1 MTLRTFTIFALVA
14 TLSLAC
20 GTPPTPRQL
29 TDARAAYRKAQSGHA
44 SRLAPAEL
52 HTAKVALNE
61 AEASFK
67 EEPETEGTVTLA
79 YVALRLA
86 QQVETE
92 ANAKAAKKDL
102 ATAHK
107 EYQELQGKEM
117 QRTREELMA
126 AKQKLN
132 ARDKELAVRGEQLA
146 AADSQLAMS
155 ADQLAAQKAALEKE
169 RAARAAAEER
179 EREAM
184 RKLAA
189 AAAINVKEE
198 ARGTVIVLPGNIM
211 FDSGKF
217 ELTPGAQKK
226 MILVAGTLAPQ
237 SESNNITV
245 EGHTDS
251 RGKRDSNML
260 LSQQRADAVAS
271 FLISNGVLKESVKS
285 FGKGPDVPVA
295 TNDTRE
301 GRQQNRRV
309 EIIIKPMEA
318 R

>member
-1 MTLRTFTIFALVA
+1 MTLRTTSIVALIT
-14 TLSLAC
+14 TLALAC
-20 GTPPTPRQL
+20 SSPPPPRQL
-29 TDARAAYRKAQSGHA
+29 TDARAAYRKAKSGNA

-79 YVALRLA
+79 YVALRMA
-86 QQVETE
+86 QQVESE

-102 ATAHK
+102 EQARAD
-107 EYQELQGKEM
+107 YQTLQGKEM
-117 QRTREELMA
+117 QRTREELAA
-126 AKQKLN
+126 AKQQLN
-132 ARDKELAVRGEQLA
+132 ARDRELAVRGEQLA
-146 AADSQLAMS
+146 AADSQLAAT
-155 ADQLAAQKAALEKE
+155 ADQLAAEK
-169 RAARAAAEER
+169 AARAAAEER
-179 EREAM
+179 ERDAM

-189 AAAINVKEE
+189 AAAINVKQE
-198 ARGTVIVLPGNIM
+198 ARGTVIILPGNVM

-217 ELTPGAQKK
+217 MLTPGAQKK

-237 SESNNITV
+237 SETNNITV

-251 RGKRDSNML
+251 RGTRESNMT
-260 LSQQRADAVAS
+260 LSQHRAEAVAN
-271 FLISNGVLKESVKS
+271 FLIANGVLKESVKAV
-285 FGKGPDVPVA
+285 GRGPDVPLA
-295 TNDTRE
+295 DNGTRE
-301 GRQQNRRV
+301 GRMQNRRV

>member
-1 MTLRTFTIFALVA
+1 MTLRNITILVLA
-14 TLSLAC
+14 TVLSVAC

-61 AEASFK
+61 AEAAFK
-67 EEPETEGTVTLA
+67 QEPESEGTVTLA

-86 QQVETE
+86 QQVESE

-102 ATAHK
+102 GVAHK

-117 QRTREELMA
+117 QRTREELA
-126 AKQKLN
+126 SAKQQLN
-132 ARDKELAVRGEQLA
+132 ARDRELAVRGEQLA
-146 AADSQLAMS
+146 AADSQLAMT
-155 ADQLAAQKAALEKE
+155 ADQLAAEK
-169 RAARAAAEER
+169 AARAAAEAR

-198 ARGTVIVLPGNIM
+198 PRGTVIILPGNVM
-211 FDSGKF
+211 FDSGKY

-251 RGKRDSNML
+251 RGKRDSNMS
-260 LSQQRADAVAS
+260 LSQQRADAVAN
-271 FLISNGVLKESVKS
+271 FLIRNGVLKESVKS
-285 FGKGPDVPVA
+285 FGKGPDVPLA
-295 TNDTRE
+295 SNDTRE